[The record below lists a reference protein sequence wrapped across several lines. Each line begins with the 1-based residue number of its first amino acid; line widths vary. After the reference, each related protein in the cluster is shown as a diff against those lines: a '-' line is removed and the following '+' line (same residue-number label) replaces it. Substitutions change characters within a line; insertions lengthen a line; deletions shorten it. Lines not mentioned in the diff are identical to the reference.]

1 MSESISV
8 DGVCSRRNRSALAA
22 APAPAAAPRLECLG
36 RVFRENNCQETDV
49 RCGPCNM
56 SVGKAIGWSS
66 GACALFGLQN
76 YLIGAT
82 NSMPKDDFCRT
93 VGLLWLSTGTCGVAL
108 LLRRPS
114 RGVFYCDSHEHGG
127 PPQRIGCIP
136 KLATL
141 SGGLALATAALF
153 MKLSF
158 AADPD
163 AQGPLCSVVCADVI
177 LVSLLCHFFY
187 DERLSRAQWLSVA
200 AVFAGLVAMAGPFGQ
215 TGAVSLRGL
224 TLAVGAMVS
233 FGASVFSVRI
243 ASAGNLA
250 ASSGFIA
257 RALVMGKA
265 AVPLLLRASW
275 DGADRISIGLPLIC
289 GLLQVRTSGA

>member
-1 MSESISV
+1 
-8 DGVCSRRNRSALAA
+8 
-22 APAPAAAPRLECLG
+22 
-36 RVFRENNCQETDV
+36 
-49 RCGPCNM
+49 M

-200 AVFAGLVAMAGPFGQ
+200 AVFAG
-215 TGAVSLRGL
+215 
-224 TLAVGAMVS
+224 AMVS

-289 GLLQVRTSGA
+289 GLLQAGGVYAINQALSVGPYTSMSIAIFGSNSIVVLLLAAVIEGRVPTAGALNGAHRRRLRLHLCGSAWANLEG